1 MNTLTLWLARLLCLV
16 GALIIG
22 LYGWFWYTY
31 QSPYGYTS
39 PAAMEQSA
47 DGPHRVFVYGTL
59 RSPWVRWLVTGER
72 LESTPALL
80 PGYRREGLDLEVD
93 RDDQVAGQLLAVDSE
108 TLAELDRYERL
119 GVRYERVRLTLA
131 RGDEVWAYRLLE
143 Q

>member
-1 MNTLTLWLARLLCLV
+1 MNTLTLWLARLLILV
-16 GALIIG
+16 AALITG

-31 QSPYGYTS
+31 QSPYGYTA
-39 PAAMEQSA
+39 PASLAQPA

-93 RDDQVAGQLLAVDSE
+93 RGDQVAGQLLAVDSE
-108 TLAELDRYERL
+108 TLTELDRYERL
-119 GVRYERVRLTLA
+119 GVRYERVRLTLT
-131 RGDEVWAYRLLE
+131 RGEEVWAYRRLE

>member
-1 MNTLTLWLARLLCLV
+1 MNTLTLWLARMLCIAA
-16 GALIIG
+16 ALIIG

-31 QSPYGYTS
+31 QSSFSYTA
-39 PAAMEQSA
+39 PAALVQPA

-80 PGYRREGLDLEVD
+80 PGYRRDGLDLEAD
-93 RDDQVAGQLLAVDSE
+93 PGRQVAGQLLAVDSA

-143 Q
+143 

>member
-1 MNTLTLWLARLLCLV
+1 MNTLTLWLARLLILV
-16 GALIIG
+16 AALIIG

-31 QSPYGYTS
+31 QSPYGYTA
-39 PAAMEQSA
+39 PAALAQPA

-93 RDDQVAGQLLAVDSE
+93 RGDQVAGQLLAVDRE
-108 TLAELDRYERL
+108 TLTELDRYERL

-131 RGDEVWAYRLLE
+131 RGDEVWAYRRLE